1 MERKITLN
9 LFYMG
14 LFSAFIAIILTGCV
28 FHEAF
33 KIQLQ
38 DNLKTEGKIIA
49 KAYYSLDSEEELSE
63 FSFSGF
69 RITLIDKDGN
79 VKFDSNADVSEM
91 NNHLDR
97 PEIQQALNS
106 GYGSYTR
113 YSDTLKTEDYYYAML
128 LDDGNILRVSIA
140 ASSVF
145 ADFEKTIPIVAVILI
160 ILMFFAVIFSVIL
173 SGKIL
178 NPLKKMLTQLDDP
191 DITSDPKKVYP
202 ELVPIV
208 KEIQV
213 QRSKQENMRQEFTAN
228 VSHELKTPLTSISG
242 YAEII
247 ETGMAKG
254 DDVTKFAGKIRH
266 EAKRMLVLISDI
278 IKLSKLDADEIDLT
292 ENIDL
297 SSIVDEVCEHLQ
309 DSADKLGIR
318 IFREGSS
325 EIFKGNSTE
334 IYELVYNLVD
344 NAIKYNRPNGSIKIA
359 LENKKLTVADTGIG
373 ISEKDQKRMFERFYR
388 ADKSR
393 SRATG
398 GTGLGLSICKHVA
411 EHHKAKILVESTL
424 NVGTTF
430 SISFWEN

>member
-1 MERKITLN
+1 
-9 LFYMG
+9 MG

-33 KIQLQ
+33 KVQLQ
-38 DNLKTEGKIIA
+38 NNLKTEGKIIA
-49 KAYYSLDSEEELSE
+49 KAYYSLNSEEKLSE
-63 FSFSGF
+63 FTFSGF

-91 NNHLDR
+91 NNHLNR

-145 ADFEKTIPIVAVILI
+145 ADFEKAVPIIAVILV
-160 ILMFFAVIFSVIL
+160 ILMFFAVIFSVVL

-213 QRSKQENMRQEFTAN
+213 QRNKQENMRQEFTAN

-297 SSIVDEVCEHLQ
+297 SSVVDEVCEHLQ
-309 DSADKLGIR
+309 DSAEKLGIR
-318 IFREGSS
+318 IYREGSS

-334 IYELVYNLVD
+334 IYELVYNIVD

-359 LENKKLTVADTGIG
+359 LENKKLIVSDTGIG

-393 SRATG
+393 SRPTG

-411 EHHKAKILVESTL
+411 EHHHAKIVVESTV
-424 NVGTTF
+424 NVGTIF

>member
-49 KAYYSLDSEEELSE
+49 KAYYSLDSEENLSE

-91 NNHLDR
+91 NNHLNR

-145 ADFEKTIPIVAVILI
+145 ADFEKVIPIVAVILI

-228 VSHELKTPLTSISG
+228 VSHELKTPLTSISS

-247 ETGMAKG
+247 ETGMAMG

-292 ENIDL
+292 EDIDL

-309 DSADKLGIR
+309 YSADKLGIR

-393 SRATG
+393 SRAKG

-411 EHHKAKILVESTL
+411 EHHRAKILVESTL

>member
-1 MERKITLN
+1 
-9 LFYMG
+9 MG
-14 LFSAFIAIILTGCV
+14 LFSAFIAIVLTGCV

-33 KIQLQ
+33 KVQLQ
-38 DNLKTEGKIIA
+38 NNLKTEGKIIA
-49 KAYYSLDSEEELSE
+49 KAYYSLDSEEKLSE
-63 FSFSGF
+63 FAFSGF

-91 NNHLDR
+91 NNHLNR

-145 ADFEKTIPIVAVILI
+145 ADFEKAVPIIAVILV
-160 ILMFFAVIFSVIL
+160 ILMFFAVIFSVVL

-178 NPLKKMLTQLDDP
+178 NPLKKMLTKLDDP

-213 QRSKQENMRQEFTAN
+213 QRNKQENMRQEFTAN

-297 SSIVDEVCEHLQ
+297 SSVVDEVCEHLQ
-309 DSADKLGIR
+309 DSAEKLGIR
-318 IFREGSS
+318 IYREGSS

-334 IYELVYNLVD
+334 IYELVYNIVD

-359 LENKKLTVADTGIG
+359 LENKKLIVSDTGIG

-411 EHHKAKILVESTL
+411 EHHHAKIVVESTV
-424 NVGTTF
+424 NVGTIF

>member
-49 KAYYSLDSEEELSE
+49 KAYYSLNSEEELSE

-91 NNHLDR
+91 NNHLNR

-145 ADFEKTIPIVAVILI
+145 ADFEKVIPIVAVILI

-292 ENIDL
+292 EDIDL

-411 EHHKAKILVESTL
+411 EHHRAKILVESTL

>member
-49 KAYYSLDSEEELSE
+49 KAYYSLDSEENLSE

-91 NNHLDR
+91 NNHLNR

-145 ADFEKTIPIVAVILI
+145 ADFEKVIPIVAVILI

-292 ENIDL
+292 EDIDL

-373 ISEKDQKRMFERFYR
+373 VSEKDQKRMFERFYR

>member
-1 MERKITLN
+1 
-9 LFYMG
+9 MG
-14 LFSAFIAIILTGCV
+14 LFSAFIAIVLTGCV

-33 KIQLQ
+33 KVQLQ
-38 DNLKTEGKIIA
+38 NNLKTEGKIIA
-49 KAYYSLDSEEELSE
+49 KAYYSLDSEENLSE

-91 NNHLDR
+91 NNHLNR

-145 ADFEKTIPIVAVILI
+145 ADFEKAVPIIAVILV
-160 ILMFFAVIFSVIL
+160 ILMFFAVIFSVVL

-178 NPLKKMLTQLDDP
+178 NPLKKMLTKLDDP

-213 QRSKQENMRQEFTAN
+213 QRNKQENMRQEFTAN

-297 SSIVDEVCEHLQ
+297 PSVVDEVCEHLQ
-309 DSADKLGIR
+309 DSAEKLGIR
-318 IFREGSS
+318 IYREGSS

-334 IYELVYNLVD
+334 IYELVYNIVD

-359 LENKKLTVADTGIG
+359 LENKKLIVSDTGIG

-411 EHHKAKILVESTL
+411 EHHHAKIVVESTV
-424 NVGTTF
+424 NVGTIF

>member
-1 MERKITLN
+1 
-9 LFYMG
+9 MG
-14 LFSAFIAIILTGCV
+14 LFSAFIAIVLTGCV

-33 KIQLQ
+33 KVQLQ
-38 DNLKTEGKIIA
+38 NNLKTEGKIIA
-49 KAYYSLDSEEELSE
+49 KAYYSLDSEEKLSE
-63 FSFSGF
+63 FAFSGF

-91 NNHLDR
+91 NNHLNR

-145 ADFEKTIPIVAVILI
+145 ADFEKAVPIIAVILV
-160 ILMFFAVIFSVIL
+160 ILMFFAVIFSVVL

-213 QRSKQENMRQEFTAN
+213 QRNKQENMRQEFTSN

-297 SSIVDEVCEHLQ
+297 PSVVDEVCEHLQ
-309 DSADKLGIR
+309 DSAEKLGIR
-318 IFREGSS
+318 IYREGSS

-334 IYELVYNLVD
+334 IYELVYNIVD

-359 LENKKLTVADTGIG
+359 LENKKLIVSDTGIG

-411 EHHKAKILVESTL
+411 EHHHAKIVVESTV
-424 NVGTTF
+424 NVGTIF

>member
-91 NNHLDR
+91 NNHLNR

-145 ADFEKTIPIVAVILI
+145 ADFERAIPIVAVILV

-292 ENIDL
+292 EDIDL

>member
-1 MERKITLN
+1 
-9 LFYMG
+9 MG

-33 KIQLQ
+33 KVQLQ
-38 DNLKTEGKIIA
+38 NNLKTEGKIIA
-49 KAYYSLDSEEELSE
+49 KAYYSLNSEEKLSE
-63 FSFSGF
+63 FAFSGF

-91 NNHLDR
+91 NNHLNR

-145 ADFEKTIPIVAVILI
+145 ADFEKAVPIIAVILV
-160 ILMFFAVIFSVIL
+160 ILMFFAVIFSVVL

-178 NPLKKMLTQLDDP
+178 NPLKKMLTKLDDP

-213 QRSKQENMRQEFTAN
+213 QRNKQENMRQEFTAN

-297 SSIVDEVCEHLQ
+297 SSVVDEVCEHLQ
-309 DSADKLGIR
+309 DSAEKLGIR
-318 IFREGSS
+318 IYREGSS

-334 IYELVYNLVD
+334 IYELVYNIVD

-359 LENKKLTVADTGIG
+359 LENKKLIVSDTGIG

-411 EHHKAKILVESTL
+411 EHHHAKIVVESTV
-424 NVGTTF
+424 NVGTIF

>member
-1 MERKITLN
+1 
-9 LFYMG
+9 MG

-33 KIQLQ
+33 KVQLQ
-38 DNLKTEGKIIA
+38 NNLKTEGKIIA
-49 KAYYSLDSEEELSE
+49 KAYYSLNSEEKLSE
-63 FSFSGF
+63 FTFSGF

-91 NNHLDR
+91 NNHLNR

-145 ADFEKTIPIVAVILI
+145 ADFEKAVPIIAVILV
-160 ILMFFAVIFSVIL
+160 ILMFFAVIFSVVL

-178 NPLKKMLTQLDDP
+178 NPLKKMLTKLDDP

-213 QRSKQENMRQEFTAN
+213 QRNKQENMRQEFTAN

-297 SSIVDEVCEHLQ
+297 SSVVDEVCEHLQ
-309 DSADKLGIR
+309 DSAEKLGIR
-318 IFREGSS
+318 IYREGSS

-334 IYELVYNLVD
+334 IYELVYNIVD

-359 LENKKLTVADTGIG
+359 LENKKLIVSDTGIG

-411 EHHKAKILVESTL
+411 EHHHSKIVVESTV
-424 NVGTTF
+424 NVGTIF

>member
-1 MERKITLN
+1 
-9 LFYMG
+9 MG
-14 LFSAFIAIILTGCV
+14 LFSAFIAIVLTGCV

-33 KIQLQ
+33 KVQLQ
-38 DNLKTEGKIIA
+38 NNLKTEGKIIA
-49 KAYYSLDSEEELSE
+49 KAYYSLDSEEKLSE
-63 FSFSGF
+63 FAFSGF

-91 NNHLDR
+91 NNHLNR

-145 ADFEKTIPIVAVILI
+145 ADFEKAVPIIAVILV
-160 ILMFFAVIFSVIL
+160 ILMFFAVIFSVVL

-213 QRSKQENMRQEFTAN
+213 QRNKQENMRQEFTAN

-297 SSIVDEVCEHLQ
+297 PSVVDEVCEHLQ
-309 DSADKLGIR
+309 DSAEKLGIR
-318 IFREGSS
+318 IYREGSS

-334 IYELVYNLVD
+334 IYELVYNIVD

-359 LENKKLTVADTGIG
+359 LENKKLIVSDTGIG

-411 EHHKAKILVESTL
+411 EHHHAKIVVESTV
-424 NVGTTF
+424 NVGTIF

>member
-63 FSFSGF
+63 FSFNGF

-91 NNHLDR
+91 NNHLNR

-292 ENIDL
+292 EDIDL

-411 EHHKAKILVESTL
+411 EHHRAKILVESTL

>member
-14 LFSAFIAIILTGCV
+14 LFSAFIAIVLTGLV

-38 DNLKTEGKIIA
+38 ENLKTEGKIISN
-49 KAYYSLDSEEELSE
+49 AYYSLDSNDELSE
-63 FSFSGF
+63 FSSNGF
-69 RITLIDKDGN
+69 RITLISGDGN
-79 VKFDSNADVSEM
+79 VIYDSAADIDEM
-91 NNHLDR
+91 NNHIDR
-97 PEIQQALNS
+97 PEIQQAMNS

-113 YSDTLKTEDYYYAML
+113 FSDTLKTEDYYYAML
-128 LDDGNILRVSIA
+128 LDDGNILRVSIE

-145 ADFEKTIPIVAVILI
+145 ADFEKVIPVVAVILI

-178 NPLKKMLTQLDDP
+178 NPLKKMLTELDNP
-191 DITSDPKKVYP
+191 DLTSDPKKVYP
-202 ELVPIV
+202 ELVPII
-208 KEIQV
+208 KEIQT
-213 QRSKQENMRQEFTAN
+213 QRNKQENMRQEFTAN

-247 ETGMAKG
+247 EMGMAKNE
-254 DDVTKFAGKIRH
+254 DIKKFAGKIHH
-266 EAKRMLVLISDI
+266 ESKRMLVLISDI
-278 IKLSKLDADEIDLT
+278 IKLSKLDLDEIELD
-292 ENIDL
+292 EDVDI
-297 SSIVDEVCEHLQ
+297 SSVTDEVCEQLQ
-309 DSADKLGIR
+309 DSANKHGIK
-318 IFREGSS
+318 IFKEGSS
-325 EIFKGNSTE
+325 DIFKGNSTE
-334 IYELVYNLVD
+334 IYELIYNLID
-344 NAIKYNRPNGSIKIA
+344 NAIKYNRENGNIKI
-359 LENKKLTVADTGIG
+359 EISDKKISITDTGIG

-424 NVGTTF
+424 NVGTT
-430 SISFWEN
+430 ISVLFWNN

>member
-49 KAYYSLDSEEELSE
+49 KAYYSLDSEENLSE

-91 NNHLDR
+91 NNHLNR

-145 ADFEKTIPIVAVILI
+145 ADFEKVIPIVAVILI

-292 ENIDL
+292 EDIDL

-359 LENKKLTVADTGIG
+359 LENKKLIVADTGIG

-411 EHHKAKILVESTL
+411 EHHRAKILVESTL

>member
-14 LFSAFIAIILTGCV
+14 LFSAFIAIVLTGCV

-33 KIQLQ
+33 KVQLQ
-38 DNLKTEGKIIA
+38 NNLKTEGKIIA
-49 KAYYSLDSEEELSE
+49 KAYYSLDSEEKLSE
-63 FSFSGF
+63 FAFSGF

-79 VKFDSNADVSEM
+79 VKFDNNADVSEM
-91 NNHLDR
+91 NNHLNR

-145 ADFEKTIPIVAVILI
+145 ADFEKAVPIIAVILV
-160 ILMFFAVIFSVIL
+160 ILMFFAVIFSVVL

-213 QRSKQENMRQEFTAN
+213 QRNKQENMRQEFTAN

-297 SSIVDEVCEHLQ
+297 SSVVDEVCEHLQ
-309 DSADKLGIR
+309 DSAEKLGIR
-318 IFREGSS
+318 IYREGSS

-334 IYELVYNLVD
+334 IYELVYNIVD

-359 LENKKLTVADTGIG
+359 LENKKLIVSDTGIG

-411 EHHKAKILVESTL
+411 EHHHAKIVVESTV
-424 NVGTTF
+424 NVGTIF

>member
-49 KAYYSLDSEEELSE
+49 KAYYSLDSEENLSE

-91 NNHLDR
+91 NNHLNR

-145 ADFEKTIPIVAVILI
+145 ADFEKVIPIVAVILI

-292 ENIDL
+292 EDIDL

-411 EHHKAKILVESTL
+411 EHHRAKILVESTL

>member
-14 LFSAFIAIILTGCV
+14 LFSAFIAIVLTGCV

-33 KIQLQ
+33 KVQLQ
-38 DNLKTEGKIIA
+38 NNLKTEGKIIA
-49 KAYYSLDSEEELSE
+49 KAYYSLDSEENLSE

-91 NNHLDR
+91 NNHLNR

-145 ADFEKTIPIVAVILI
+145 ADFEKAVPIIAVILV
-160 ILMFFAVIFSVIL
+160 ILMFFAVIFSVVL

-213 QRSKQENMRQEFTAN
+213 QRNKQENMRQEFTAN

-297 SSIVDEVCEHLQ
+297 SSVVDEVCEHLQ
-309 DSADKLGIR
+309 DSAEKLGIR
-318 IFREGSS
+318 IYREGSS

-334 IYELVYNLVD
+334 IYELVYNIVD

-359 LENKKLTVADTGIG
+359 LENKKLIVSDTGIG

-411 EHHKAKILVESTL
+411 EHHHAKIVVESTV
-424 NVGTTF
+424 NVGTIF

>member
-1 MERKITLN
+1 
-9 LFYMG
+9 MG

-33 KIQLQ
+33 KVQLQ
-38 DNLKTEGKIIA
+38 NNLKTEGKIIA
-49 KAYYSLDSEEELSE
+49 KAYYSLNSEEKLSE
-63 FSFSGF
+63 FTFSGF

-91 NNHLDR
+91 NNHLNR

-145 ADFEKTIPIVAVILI
+145 ADFEKAVPIIAVILV
-160 ILMFFAVIFSVIL
+160 ILMFFAVIFSVVL

-178 NPLKKMLTQLDDP
+178 NPLKKMLTKLDDP

-213 QRSKQENMRQEFTAN
+213 QRNKQENMRQEFTAN

-297 SSIVDEVCEHLQ
+297 SSVVDEVCEHLQ
-309 DSADKLGIR
+309 DSAEKLGIR
-318 IFREGSS
+318 IYREGSS

-334 IYELVYNLVD
+334 IYELVYNIVD

-359 LENKKLTVADTGIG
+359 LENKKLIVSDTGIG

-411 EHHKAKILVESTL
+411 EHHHAKIVVESTV
-424 NVGTTF
+424 NVGTIF

>member
-38 DNLKTEGKIIA
+38 NNLKTEGKIIA

-91 NNHLDR
+91 NNHLNR

-145 ADFEKTIPIVAVILI
+145 ADFEKVIPIVAVILI

-292 ENIDL
+292 EDIDL

-309 DSADKLGIR
+309 DSADKLGIK

-411 EHHKAKILVESTL
+411 EHHRAKILVESTL

>member
-14 LFSAFIAIILTGCV
+14 LFSAFIAIVLTGCV

-33 KIQLQ
+33 KVQLQ
-38 DNLKTEGKIIA
+38 NNLKTEGKIIA
-49 KAYYSLDSEEELSE
+49 KAYYSLDSEEKLSE
-63 FSFSGF
+63 FAFSGF

-91 NNHLDR
+91 NNHLNR

-145 ADFEKTIPIVAVILI
+145 ADFEKAVPIIAVILV
-160 ILMFFAVIFSVIL
+160 ILMFFAVIFSVVL

-213 QRSKQENMRQEFTAN
+213 QRNKQENMRQEFTAN

-297 SSIVDEVCEHLQ
+297 PSVVDEVCEHLQ
-309 DSADKLGIR
+309 DSAEKLGIR
-318 IFREGSS
+318 IYREGSS

-334 IYELVYNLVD
+334 IYELVYNIVD

-359 LENKKLTVADTGIG
+359 LENKKLIVSDTGIG

-411 EHHKAKILVESTL
+411 EHHHAKIVVESTV
-424 NVGTTF
+424 NVGTIF

>member
-1 MERKITLN
+1 
-9 LFYMG
+9 MG

-33 KIQLQ
+33 KVQLQ
-38 DNLKTEGKIIA
+38 NNLKTEGKIIA
-49 KAYYSLDSEEELSE
+49 KAYYSLNSEEKLSE
-63 FSFSGF
+63 FTFSGF

-91 NNHLDR
+91 NNHLNR

-145 ADFEKTIPIVAVILI
+145 ADFEKAVPIIAVILV
-160 ILMFFAVIFSVIL
+160 ILMFFAVIFSVVL

-213 QRSKQENMRQEFTAN
+213 QRNKQENMRQEFTAN

-297 SSIVDEVCEHLQ
+297 SSVVDEVCEHLQ
-309 DSADKLGIR
+309 DSAEKLGIR
-318 IFREGSS
+318 IYREGSS

-334 IYELVYNLVD
+334 IYELVYNIVD

-359 LENKKLTVADTGIG
+359 LENKKLIVSDTGIG

-411 EHHKAKILVESTL
+411 EHHHAKIVVESTV
-424 NVGTTF
+424 NVGTIF

>member
-145 ADFEKTIPIVAVILI
+145 ADFERAIPIVAVILV

>member
-91 NNHLDR
+91 NNHLNR

-145 ADFEKTIPIVAVILI
+145 ADFERAIPIVAVILV

-292 ENIDL
+292 EDIDL

-325 EIFKGNSTE
+325 EMFKGNSTE

-411 EHHKAKILVESTL
+411 EHHRAKILVESTL

>member
-1 MERKITLN
+1 
-9 LFYMG
+9 MG
-14 LFSAFIAIILTGCV
+14 LFSAFIAIVLTGCV

-33 KIQLQ
+33 KVQLQ
-38 DNLKTEGKIIA
+38 NNLKTEGKIIA
-49 KAYYSLDSEEELSE
+49 KAYYSLDSEEKLSE
-63 FSFSGF
+63 FAFSGF

-79 VKFDSNADVSEM
+79 VKFDNNADVSEM
-91 NNHLDR
+91 NNHLNR

-145 ADFEKTIPIVAVILI
+145 ADFEKAVPIIAVILV
-160 ILMFFAVIFSVIL
+160 ILMFFAVIFSVVL

-213 QRSKQENMRQEFTAN
+213 QRNKQENMRQEFTAN

-297 SSIVDEVCEHLQ
+297 SSVVDEVCEHLQ
-309 DSADKLGIR
+309 DSAEKLGIR
-318 IFREGSS
+318 IYREGSS

-334 IYELVYNLVD
+334 IYELVYNIVD

-359 LENKKLTVADTGIG
+359 LENKKLIVSDTGIG

-411 EHHKAKILVESTL
+411 EHHHAKIVVESTV
-424 NVGTTF
+424 NVGTIF

>member
-49 KAYYSLDSEEELSE
+49 KAYYSLDSEGNLSE

-91 NNHLDR
+91 NNHLNR

-145 ADFEKTIPIVAVILI
+145 ADFEKVIPIVAVILI

-292 ENIDL
+292 EDIDL

-359 LENKKLTVADTGIG
+359 LENKKLIVADTGIG

-411 EHHKAKILVESTL
+411 EHHRAKILVESTL

>member
-1 MERKITLN
+1 
-9 LFYMG
+9 MG
-14 LFSAFIAIILTGCV
+14 LFSAFIAIVLTGCV

-33 KIQLQ
+33 KVQLQ
-38 DNLKTEGKIIA
+38 NNLKTEGKIIA
-49 KAYYSLDSEEELSE
+49 KAYYSLDSEEKLSE
-63 FSFSGF
+63 FAFSGF

-91 NNHLDR
+91 NNHLNR

-145 ADFEKTIPIVAVILI
+145 ADFEKAVPIIAVILV
-160 ILMFFAVIFSVIL
+160 ILMFFAVIFSVVL

-213 QRSKQENMRQEFTAN
+213 QRNKQENMRQEFTAN

-297 SSIVDEVCEHLQ
+297 PSVVDEVCEHLQ
-309 DSADKLGIR
+309 DSAEKLGIR
-318 IFREGSS
+318 IYREGSS

-334 IYELVYNLVD
+334 IYELVYNIVD

-359 LENKKLTVADTGIG
+359 LENKKLIVSDTGIG

-388 ADKSR
+388 ADESR

-411 EHHKAKILVESTL
+411 EHHHAKIVVESTV
-424 NVGTTF
+424 NVGTIF

>member
-33 KIQLQ
+33 KVQLQ
-38 DNLKTEGKIIA
+38 NNLKTEGKIIA
-49 KAYYSLDSEEELSE
+49 KAYYSLNSEEKLSE
-63 FSFSGF
+63 FAFSGF

-91 NNHLDR
+91 NNHLNR

-145 ADFEKTIPIVAVILI
+145 ADFEKAVPIIAVILV
-160 ILMFFAVIFSVIL
+160 ILMFFAVIFSVVL

-178 NPLKKMLTQLDDP
+178 NPLKKMLTKLDDP

-213 QRSKQENMRQEFTAN
+213 QRNKQENMRQEFTAN

-297 SSIVDEVCEHLQ
+297 SSVVDEVCEHLQ
-309 DSADKLGIR
+309 DSAEKLGIR
-318 IFREGSS
+318 IYREGSS

-334 IYELVYNLVD
+334 IYELVYNIVD

-359 LENKKLTVADTGIG
+359 LENKKLIVSDTGIG

-411 EHHKAKILVESTL
+411 EHHHAKIVVESTV
-424 NVGTTF
+424 NVGTIF

>member
-1 MERKITLN
+1 
-9 LFYMG
+9 MG

-33 KIQLQ
+33 KVQLQ
-38 DNLKTEGKIIA
+38 NNLKTEGKIIA
-49 KAYYSLDSEEELSE
+49 KAYYSLNSEEKLSE
-63 FSFSGF
+63 FAFSGF

-91 NNHLDR
+91 NNHLNR

-145 ADFEKTIPIVAVILI
+145 ADFEKAVPIIAVILV
-160 ILMFFAVIFSVIL
+160 ILMFFAVIFSVVL

-178 NPLKKMLTQLDDP
+178 NPLKKMLTKLDDP

-213 QRSKQENMRQEFTAN
+213 QRNKQENMRQEFTAN

-297 SSIVDEVCEHLQ
+297 SSVADEVCEHLQ
-309 DSADKLGIR
+309 DAAEKLGIR
-318 IFREGSS
+318 IYREGSS

-334 IYELVYNLVD
+334 IYELVYNIVD

-359 LENKKLTVADTGIG
+359 LENKKLIVSDTGIG

-411 EHHKAKILVESTL
+411 EHHHAKIVVESTV
-424 NVGTTF
+424 NVGTIF

>member
-49 KAYYSLDSEEELSE
+49 KAYYSLDSEENLSE

-91 NNHLDR
+91 NNHLNR

-145 ADFEKTIPIVAVILI
+145 ADFEKVIPIVAVILI

-278 IKLSKLDADEIDLT
+278 IKLSKLDVDEIDLT
-292 ENIDL
+292 EDIDL

-411 EHHKAKILVESTL
+411 EHHRAKILVESTL

>member
-49 KAYYSLDSEEELSE
+49 KAYYSLDSEENLSE

-91 NNHLDR
+91 NNHLNR

-292 ENIDL
+292 EDIDL

-411 EHHKAKILVESTL
+411 EHHRAKILVESTL

>member
-1 MERKITLN
+1 
-9 LFYMG
+9 MG
-14 LFSAFIAIILTGCV
+14 LFSAFIAIVLTGCV

-33 KIQLQ
+33 KVQLQ
-38 DNLKTEGKIIA
+38 NNLKTEGKIIA
-49 KAYYSLDSEEELSE
+49 KAYYSLDSEENLSE

-91 NNHLDR
+91 NNHLNR

-145 ADFEKTIPIVAVILI
+145 ADFEKAVPIIAVILV
-160 ILMFFAVIFSVIL
+160 ILMFFAVIFSVVL

-213 QRSKQENMRQEFTAN
+213 QRNKQENMRQEFTAN

-297 SSIVDEVCEHLQ
+297 SSVVDEVCEHLQ
-309 DSADKLGIR
+309 DSAEKLGIR
-318 IFREGSS
+318 IYREGSS

-334 IYELVYNLVD
+334 IYELVYNIVD

-359 LENKKLTVADTGIG
+359 LENKKLIVSDTGIG

-411 EHHKAKILVESTL
+411 EHHHAKIVVESTV
-424 NVGTTF
+424 NVGTIF

>member
-14 LFSAFIAIILTGCV
+14 LFSAFIAIVLTGCV

-33 KIQLQ
+33 KVQLQ
-38 DNLKTEGKIIA
+38 NNLKTEGKIIA
-49 KAYYSLDSEEELSE
+49 KAYYSLDSEEKLSE
-63 FSFSGF
+63 FAFSGF

-91 NNHLDR
+91 NNHLNR

-145 ADFEKTIPIVAVILI
+145 ADFEKAVPIIAVILV
-160 ILMFFAVIFSVIL
+160 ILMFFAVIFSVVL

-213 QRSKQENMRQEFTAN
+213 QRNKQENMRQEFTAN

-297 SSIVDEVCEHLQ
+297 SSVVDEVCEHLQ
-309 DSADKLGIR
+309 DSAEKLGIR
-318 IFREGSS
+318 IYREGSS

-334 IYELVYNLVD
+334 IYELVYNIVD

-359 LENKKLTVADTGIG
+359 LENKKLIVSDTGIG

-411 EHHKAKILVESTL
+411 EHHHAKIVVESTV
-424 NVGTTF
+424 NVGTIF

>member
-1 MERKITLN
+1 
-9 LFYMG
+9 MG
-14 LFSAFIAIILTGCV
+14 LFSAFIAIVLTGCV

-33 KIQLQ
+33 KVQLQ
-38 DNLKTEGKIIA
+38 NNLKTEGKIIA
-49 KAYYSLDSEEELSE
+49 KAYYSLNSEEKLSE
-63 FSFSGF
+63 FAFSGF

-91 NNHLDR
+91 NNHLNR

-145 ADFEKTIPIVAVILI
+145 ADFEKAVPIIAVILV
-160 ILMFFAVIFSVIL
+160 ILMFFAVIFSVVL

-178 NPLKKMLTQLDDP
+178 NPLKKMLTKLDDP

-213 QRSKQENMRQEFTAN
+213 QRNKQENMRQEFTAN

-297 SSIVDEVCEHLQ
+297 SSVVDEVCEHLQ
-309 DSADKLGIR
+309 DSAEKLGIR
-318 IFREGSS
+318 IYREGSS

-334 IYELVYNLVD
+334 IYELVYNIVD

-359 LENKKLTVADTGIG
+359 LENKKLIVSDTGIG

-411 EHHKAKILVESTL
+411 EHHHAKIVVESTV
-424 NVGTTF
+424 NVGTIF

>member
-1 MERKITLN
+1 
-9 LFYMG
+9 MG

-33 KIQLQ
+33 KVQLQ
-38 DNLKTEGKIIA
+38 NNLKTEGKIIA
-49 KAYYSLDSEEELSE
+49 KAYYSLDSEEKLSE
-63 FSFSGF
+63 FAFSGF

-91 NNHLDR
+91 NNHLNR

-145 ADFEKTIPIVAVILI
+145 ADFEKAVPIIAVILV
-160 ILMFFAVIFSVIL
+160 ILMFFAVIFSVVL

-213 QRSKQENMRQEFTAN
+213 QRNKQENMRQEFTAN

-297 SSIVDEVCEHLQ
+297 SSVVDEVCEHLQ
-309 DSADKLGIR
+309 DSAEKLGIR
-318 IFREGSS
+318 IYREGSS

-334 IYELVYNLVD
+334 IYELVYNIVD

-359 LENKKLTVADTGIG
+359 LENKKLIVSDTGIG

-411 EHHKAKILVESTL
+411 EHHHAKIVVESTV
-424 NVGTTF
+424 NVGTIF

>member
-1 MERKITLN
+1 
-9 LFYMG
+9 MG
-14 LFSAFIAIILTGCV
+14 LFSAFIAIVLTGCV

-33 KIQLQ
+33 KVQLQ
-38 DNLKTEGKIIA
+38 NNLKTEGKIIA
-49 KAYYSLDSEEELSE
+49 KAYYSLDSEEKLSE
-63 FSFSGF
+63 FAFSGF

-91 NNHLDR
+91 NNHLNR

-145 ADFEKTIPIVAVILI
+145 ADFEKAVPIIAVILV
-160 ILMFFAVIFSVIL
+160 ILMFFAVIFSVVL

-213 QRSKQENMRQEFTAN
+213 QRNKQENMRQEFTAN

-297 SSIVDEVCEHLQ
+297 SSVVDEVCEHLQ
-309 DSADKLGIR
+309 DSAEKLGIR
-318 IFREGSS
+318 IYREGSS

-334 IYELVYNLVD
+334 IYELVYNIVD

-359 LENKKLTVADTGIG
+359 LENKKLIVSDTGIG

-411 EHHKAKILVESTL
+411 EHHHAKIVVESTV
-424 NVGTTF
+424 NVGTIF